1 MTERVCV
8 RLCTCVRVVASSN
21 IIKFSSFSYTLWKI
35 SYFRNLPRKNP
46 IKELNM
52 CFTSRL
58 LSYLFVNSAAADCQ
72 NEKAEAVL
80 EHPDG
85 QAQLDVDKV

>member
-8 RLCTCVRVVASSN
+8 RLCTCVRVVAS
-21 IIKFSSFSYTLWKI
+21 SSFSYTLWKI